1 MLGSPLRM
9 AAGAAAVLIVSTPVL
24 AQRGPLPIAA
34 VSGQVPAASPSQPP
48 ARRLSLDEAVRL
60 ALEQNLQIKIA
71 RLDPQIQDVAVAQ
84 ARASWSP
91 ALSTTFTR
99 NAQSQPAQSAIVP
112 TSQNATFATGVG
124 VAQTLPWGGHYSVDW
139 NNERQTTTNILSDF
153 SPLLLSTTNL
163 SYTQPLLR
171 NFSID
176 QIREQLAISQKRR
189 DLSDIDVR
197 GVVAEISR
205 RVESAYWDLVYANDN
220 VAVQRQALDLS
231 RQSLGEN
238 QQRVANGTMARV
250 DIVQDEAEV
259 AANQQN
265 VIIAEGAVASAQNR
279 LRVLIFDPST
289 PDVWSIAL
297 EPSDAA
303 PFDDRPVDVT
313 AAVARALQDRTDLQQ
328 ARNAVDQNAVALRF
342 SRNQILPD
350 VSLVLNY
357 GTFGVGGTELTPVD
371 LSSASNVLPS
381 SRSIVSERGY
391 GSVLGD
397 VFAGAYPQWT
407 IGVQIGYQLSTSLAR
422 ANLAR
427 AQLEADQ
434 TQLRVKDLEMQA
446 TLQVREAAQQVETNQ
461 KRVVAARASTALQR
475 EKLEAE
481 QRKVAAG
488 TSVPFFVIQ
497 AERDLAQAQT
507 LETRALLDYEK
518 ARVDFDAIQEVPP
531 PGVGD
536 STAADTLPVA
546 AGIRR

>member
-24 AQRGPLPIAA
+24 AQRGPLPLAA
-34 VSGQVPAASPSQPP
+34 VSGQVPAVSPSQPP

-265 VIIAEGAVASAQNR
+265 VIIAEGAVASARNR
-279 LRVLIFDPST
+279 LRALIFDPST

-397 VFAGAYPQWT
+397 VLASVYPQWT
-407 IGVQIGYQLSTSLAR
+407 IGVQIGYQLSTSAAR

-446 TLQVREAAQQVETNQ
+446 TLQVREAAQQVETSQ

-518 ARVDFDAIQEVPP
+518 ARVDFDAIQEVPL
-531 PGVGD
+531 PGVAD
-536 STAADTLPVA
+536 TTAADTLPVT